1 MSTYYKADWPPWPAV
16 PPRRRRKKLRRFVI
30 AMVILVA
37 FVPLLVVGDRGAAGF
52 AERKAADELIGLG
65 FGPQPKVT
73 IKGFPFL
80 TQVLA
85 RHFHEVQVSA
95 TGVREGALL
104 IANINVT
111 ARDVRLGSNFQSG
124 TIGSVDGFAL
134 VTFDAL
140 ARAAGQAGVTLSV
153 VGRNRVAATLDLG
166 VATARAIARVTAVG
180 QNEIQVRTESIEGF
194 PLSLVGNPLDFT
206 VRVTTL
212 PFGLAFHTLTLS
224 TQGIRLSLS
233 ARNIQFQGG
242 NKPQASGP
250 PAGATPAL
258 SSAIMPSART
268 FGSAQAQA

>member
-1 MSTYYKADWPPWPAV
+1 MSTYKADWPPWLAV
-16 PPRRRRKKLRRFVI
+16 PPRQRWRKKLRRFVVAI
-30 AMVILVA
+30 VILVA
-37 FVPLLVVGDRGAAGF
+37 FVPLLVVGDRGAVGF

-73 IKGFPFL
+73 IRGFPFL

-124 TIGSVDGFAL
+124 TIDSVNGFAL

-180 QNEIQVRTESIEGF
+180 QNKIQVRTESIEGF

-206 VRVTTL
+206 VRVSTL
-212 PFGLAFHTLTLS
+212 PFGLTFHTLTLS
-224 TQGIRLSLS
+224 TEGIRLSLS
-233 ARNIQFQGG
+233 AHNIQFQGG
-242 NKPQASGP
+242 NKSQASGH
-250 PAGATPAL
+250 PARATRA
-258 SSAIMPSART
+258 
-268 FGSAQAQA
+268 